1 MFMQFLNGRIQRPFK
16 SESGAS
22 GPKSVARGTKSITFA
37 YVFFSYAAV
46 WGGTSDVSLQ
56 FCRDWRIGVCNI

>member
-1 MFMQFLNGRIQRPFK
+1 MSMQFLNGRIQRPFK

-37 YVFFSYAAV
+37 YVFFSYGAV
-46 WGGTSDVSLQ
+46 WGGLQ
-56 FCRDWRIGVCNI
+56 MFLCSFAGIGA